1 MRIKLI
7 CVLVGIV
14 LGCIPSFGQNGK
26 RNVQVGAMPVSKQG
40 LETVEMRRAGEI
52 ESYITYSE
60 TGEPLY
66 MVKTG
71 DTYEYYK
78 WENNQ
83 WVTDPDYSSPSIFY
97 WNIDMVPYMEIKDG
111 QFRFHQPGI
120 NSSYYTYWDWDNS
133 STYSEKKD
141 SKGRLSELYI
151 NDRLYYGIRYDNLD
165 RLIAIEEYNWEGV
178 LDGQTQY
185 EYHLD
190 TDLKTLMDWTRYDF
204 EKGKWVA
211 NGWKEIR
218 TYNRLNLPD
227 GGYRDLVT
235 NNERYEADSNGNW
248 GIGNYKSEATY
259 DSDGDISTV
268 RHYTWAGSQWV
279 NNMYTIV
286 YPNGSDYVTF
296 NNTLFKYYGD
306 GGNVVIPD
314 DLGITTIGESAFE
327 SNSTITSVVIPDG
340 VTEIGQSAFMNCEKL
355 SSVSMPNTVTT
366 IKEEAF
372 FNSKL
377 ETVAIPNAVA
387 TIGTGAFGACETLT
401 AISVNSTNTVY
412 SSNEGVLFDKSQSLL
427 HTYPGGKTGTF
438 AVPATVTKINDEA
451 FYGSNVA
458 AVAMNDKTQSI
469 GDKAFNSCKELTSID
484 IPSSVSTIGQSAFEN
499 SSKLEAINVSG
510 SNNKYSSEEGILYDK
525 NKTQLITYPENK
537 QGASVDIPGTV
548 SSIENAAFS
557 GSKLIS
563 VNIPS
568 SVTSIKESAFKNNSK
583 LEAVEIPSSVKTIQN
598 LIFSGCTEL
607 KDVTIKWTTPLS
619 VPEDIFKGVNTANVT
634 LHVPVGKESAYKNAE
649 VWKNFNITST
659 PVSTEQIEQAS
670 LQVRLTGGILYV
682 AGLQAGETVSIY
694 NISGQLVHKET
705 ANAEAVQIPLATTKG
720 VLIVTTGE
728 KTVKVIEK

>member
-7 CVLVGIV
+7 YVLVGIV
-14 LGCIPSFGQNGK
+14 LGCIPLFGQNGK
-26 RNVQVGAMPVSKQG
+26 KKVQIGAMSVSKQG

-83 WVTDPDYSSPSIFY
+83 WVTDPDFSSPDIYF
-97 WNIDMVPYMEIKDG
+97 WNTDLVPYMEIIDG
-111 QFRFHQPGI
+111 EFRFNRPGI
-120 NSSYYTYWDWDNS
+120 AGYYYTYWTWDNS

-151 NDRLYYGIRYDNLD
+151 NDRLYYSTRYDNLD

-190 TDLKTLMDWTRYDF
+190 TDLRTLMEWTRYDY
-204 EKGKWVA
+204 EKGTWVA
-211 NGWKEIR
+211 NGWKEIA
-218 TYNRLNLPD
+218 TYKSLNLPD
-227 GGYRDLVT
+227 GGYRNLT
-235 NNERYEADSNGNW
+235 ISYEKYKADTDGNW
-248 GIGNYKSEATY
+248 GEGLNKREATY
-259 DSDGDISTV
+259 DDDGDISTV
-268 RHYTWAGSQWV
+268 YHYTWVSGQWV
-279 NNMYTIV
+279 NNMYTVV

-296 NNTLFKYYGD
+296 NNTLFKYYGE
-306 GGNVVIPD
+306 GGDVVIPN
-314 DLGITTIGESAFE
+314 DLGITTIGEGAFE
-327 SNSTITSVVIPDG
+327 SNSAITSVVIPDG
-340 VTEIGQSAFMNCEKL
+340 VTEIGQSAFMNCENL
-355 SSVSMPNTVTT
+355 ASVSMPNTVTT

-401 AISVNSTNTVY
+401 TINVNSTNSAY
-412 SSNEGVLFDKSQSLL
+412 SSNEGVLYDKSQSLL

-438 AVPATVTKINDEA
+438 AVPATVTKINNEA

-458 AVAMNDKTQSI
+458 AVALNDKTQSI
-469 GDKAFNSCKELTSID
+469 GDKAFNSCKEITSID

-510 SNNKYSSEEGILYDK
+510 SNTKYSSGEGVLYDK

-537 QGASVDIPGTV
+537 QGASVDIPSTV
-548 SSIENAAFS
+548 SSIESAAFS

-568 SVTSIKESAFKNNSK
+568 SVTSIKENAFKNNSK

-607 KDVTIKWTTPLS
+607 KNVTVKWDTPLS

-649 VWKNFNITST
+649 VWKNFNITAT

-670 LQVRLTGGILYV
+670 LQARLTGGILYV
-682 AGLQAGETVSIY
+682 AGLRAGEIVSVY
-694 NISGQLVHKET
+694 NINGQFVHRET
-705 ANAEAVQIPLATTKG
+705 AKAEAVQIPLATTKG
-720 VLIVTTGE
+720 VLIVTAGE
-728 KTVKVIEK
+728 KTVKVMEK